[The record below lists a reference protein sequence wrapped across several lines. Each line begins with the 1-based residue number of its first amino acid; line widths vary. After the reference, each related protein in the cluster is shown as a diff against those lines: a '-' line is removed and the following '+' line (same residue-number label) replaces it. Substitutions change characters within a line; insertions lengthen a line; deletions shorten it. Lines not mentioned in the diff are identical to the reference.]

1 MRTARPFT
9 VCLWALSLA
18 AGLWVSGPARA
29 DQLLMARSMQAFP
42 EAMLAL
48 QESLT
53 HHGYT
58 VSRVQRVDIGLKKMG
73 FKTDKY
79 RVVFFGKP
87 KQVDELASRYP
98 DLIPYLPLKIAI
110 FAEGD
115 NALLVTSSPLQLA
128 SFFHHPELKPV
139 FEQWNHD
146 IQAVLDDLRTSD

>member
-1 MRTARPFT
+1 MRMVRLFTASFLALL
-9 VCLWALSLA
+9 LWALAPA
-18 AGLWVSGPARA
+18 AIA

-48 QESLT
+48 QDALT
-53 HHGYT
+53 QHGYT
-58 VSRVQRVDIGLKKMG
+58 VSRVQRVDIGLKKSG

-87 KQVDELASRYP
+87 KQIDDLAGRYP

-115 NALLVTSSPLQLA
+115 NTLVITSNPMQLA
-128 SFFHHPELKPV
+128 AFFHHPALKPV
-139 FEQWNHD
+139 FRGWTHD
-146 IQAVLDDLRTSD
+146 IQAVLDELRTSQ